1 MSKKKNNT
9 NQKSFFFEDNSNK
22 TLLVINKK
30 KLLITEDRVYLLFFV
45 FFCLILIFSIKIIFT
60 SLSTITYQKN
70 SIYLNS
76 KFEPFR
82 NDIVDIN
89 GVPIARNIE
98 VFHAAIKPNLI
109 KNKKNFL
116 LKLRILYPEINLKVL
131 NTNIKKNKY
140 FYLKKNISKDEYY
153 KLWSLGEKGIL
164 FERTQTRIYPH
175 RNLFSHIIGQI
186 DEDHNGISGI
196 EKSFNNQLKSDQKS
210 LVTTLDIN
218 IQFLIREELINFQKI
233 FKNIGSASILMDVN
247 NGDILSLVS
256 LPDFDINKRQTIKN
270 LNFINRATKGVYELG
285 SVFKTFTLAGG
296 LNEGVIESKS
306 KFYNL
311 PKKIT
316 CAGKS
321 IAEYDN
327 KIPANLTAEEILIR
341 SGNIGSVRI
350 AQKIGQTKMKNF
362 LDEIGLLKKI
372 KFDIEEVGQ
381 PLPVRWGKCKLATAS
396 FGHGITTTLL
406 QLAKGYSIISN
417 GGYNIEPKLI
427 KRTQSKLN
435 RDKKIKILKD
445 GISSEINSI
454 LRKIVTQK
462 EGTANFANI
471 QGYEVGG
478 KTGTAQKIVNG
489 YYSQNKINTFVAVF
503 PTSKPKYIL
512 LVLLDEPKPNKDY
525 IYNYRDG
532 SGWKLKG
539 TPYNTAGWTSVEV
552 AGKIIEKIGPI
563 LAINKIDLY
572 GNHVVKKT
580 N

>member
-1 MSKKKNNT
+1 MDKKNNNI

-22 TLLVINKK
+22 TEHKINKK
-30 KLLITEDRVYLLFFV
+30 KLLIKEDRIYLLFFI
-45 FFCLILIFSIKIIFT
+45 FFCLISIFSIKIIFI
-60 SLSTITYQKN
+60 SLNAITLKKN

-76 KFEPFR
+76 KFETFR
-82 NDIVDIN
+82 NDIVDTN

-116 LKLRILYPEINLKVL
+116 LKLQILYPEINIKGL
-131 NTNIKKNKY
+131 NSNLKKNKY
-140 FYLKKNISKDEYY
+140 FYLKKNISKEEQY

-164 FERTQTRIYPH
+164 FERTQTRVYPH
-175 RNLFSHIIGQI
+175 RNLFSHVIGQI
-186 DEDHNGISGI
+186 DEDHDGISGI
-196 EKSFNNQLKSDQKS
+196 EKSFNDQLKSDQKP
-210 LVTTLDIN
+210 LLTTLDTN
-218 IQFLIREELINFQKI
+218 IQFLIREELVNFQKI

-256 LPDFDINKRQTIKN
+256 LPDFDINKRQTIDDS
-270 LNFINRATKGVYELG
+270 NFINRATKGVYELG

-296 LNEGVIESKS
+296 LNEGVIETKS
-306 KFYNL
+306 KFKNL

-321 IAEYDN
+321 ISEYDN

-350 AQKIGQTKMKNF
+350 AQKIGEIKMKNF
-362 LDEIGLLKKI
+362 LDKIGLLKKI

-381 PLPVRWGKCKLATAS
+381 PLPIRWGKCKLATAS

-417 GGYNIEPKLI
+417 GGYIIEPRLV
-427 KRTQSKLN
+427 KRFQPGSN
-435 RDKKIKILKD
+435 KKIKILND
-445 GISSEINSI
+445 GISSEMNSI
-454 LRKIVTQK
+454 LRKIVIQK

-471 QGYEVGG
+471 EGYEIGG
-478 KTGTAQKIVNG
+478 KTGTAQKIING
-489 YYSQNKINTFVAVF
+489 NYSKNKINTFVAVF

-532 SGWKLKG
+532 SGLKLKG

>member
-1 MSKKKNNT
+1 MVKKNNIT
-9 NQKSFFFEDNSNK
+9 NQKSFFFEDNSNNFNYE
-22 TLLVINKK
+22 IGKK
-30 KLLITEDRVYLLFFV
+30 KFLIREDRIYLLFFI
-45 FFCLILIFSIKIIFT
+45 FFCLISIFSIKIIFT
-60 SLSTITYQKN
+60 SLTFSNNQKN

-76 KFEPFR
+76 KFQTFR
-82 NDIVDIN
+82 NDILDSN
-89 GVPIARNIE
+89 GLIIARNIE
-98 VFHAAIKPNLI
+98 VFHAAIKPSLI

-116 LKLRILYPEINLKVL
+116 IKLKILYPKINLDFIQ
-131 NTNIKKNKY
+131 TNIEKNKY
-140 FYLKKNISKDEYY
+140 FYLKKNITKEEKH
-153 KLWSLGEKGIL
+153 KLWSLGEKGII
-164 FERTQTRIYPH
+164 FEKTQTRIYPH
-175 RNLFSHIIGQI
+175 KNLFSHVIGQI
-186 DEDHNGISGI
+186 DGDNNGISGI
-196 EKSFNNQLKSDQKS
+196 EKTFDNQLKSNKNS
-210 LVTTLDIN
+210 LVLTLDTN
-218 IQFLIREELINFQKI
+218 LQFLIREELKNYEKI

-247 NGDILSLVS
+247 SGDILSLVS
-256 LPDFDINKRQTIKN
+256 LPDFDINKRQTIDD

-296 LNEGVIESKS
+296 LNEGVIETKS
-306 KFYNL
+306 KFNDL
-311 PKKIT
+311 PKKIS

-321 IAEYDN
+321 IAEYDD
-327 KIPANLTAEEILIR
+327 KIPSNLTAEEILIR

-350 AQKIGQTKMKNF
+350 AQKIGEKKMRNF

-406 QLAKGYSIISN
+406 QLAKGYSIVSN
-417 GGYNIEPKLI
+417 GGYNVEPRLVK
-427 KRTQSKLN
+427 KTQTINEKKN
-435 RDKKIKILKD
+435 RILKS
-445 GISSEINSI
+445 GISIEINSI

-462 EGTANFANI
+462 EGTANFANVE
-471 QGYEVGG
+471 GYEVGG
-478 KTGTAQKIVNG
+478 KTGTAQKIING
-489 YYSQNKINTFVAVF
+489 SYSKNKINTFVAIF

-525 IYNYRDG
+525 VYNYRDG

-563 LAINKIDLY
+563 LAINKIDFY
-572 GNHVVKKT
+572 SNHVVKKA

>member
-1 MSKKKNNT
+1 MIKKNINT

-22 TLLVINKK
+22 SLQQTNKS
-30 KLLITEDRVYLLFFV
+30 KLMITEDRVYLLFFV
-45 FFCLILIFSIKIIFT
+45 FFCLISIFTIKILLL
-60 SLSTITYQKN
+60 SLGKINYEKN

-76 KFEPFR
+76 KFEIFR

-89 GVPIARNIE
+89 GIPLARNTE

-116 LKLRILYPEINLKVL
+116 LKIQLLYPNK
-131 NTNIKKNKY
+131 NIKKLNQNLKQNKY
-140 FYLKKNISKDEYY
+140 FYFKKNITKEEQF

-164 FERTQTRIYPH
+164 FEKTQTRIYPH
-175 RNLFSHIIGQI
+175 KNLFSHVIGQV

-196 EKSFNNQLKSDQKS
+196 EKSFNDHLKFNKKS
-210 LVTTLDIN
+210 LVTTLDAN
-218 IQFLIREELINFQKI
+218 IQFLIREELMNFQKI
-233 FKNIGSASILMDVN
+233 FNSIGSASILMDVN
-247 NGDILSLVS
+247 NGDVLSLVS
-256 LPDFDINKRQTIKN
+256 LPDFDINKRQTIDD
-270 LNFINRATKGVYELG
+270 LNYINRATKGVYELG

-296 LNEGVIESKS
+296 LNEGVIETDSE
-306 KFYNL
+306 FNDL

-321 IAEYDN
+321 IGEYDN
-327 KIPANLTAEEILIR
+327 KIPNNLTAEEILIR

-350 AQKIGQTKMKNF
+350 AQKIGEIKMRNF
-362 LDEIGLLKKI
+362 LEEIGIINKI

-381 PLPVRWGKCKLATAS
+381 PLPTKWGKCKLATAS

-417 GGYNIEPKLI
+417 GGYDIQPTLI
-427 KRTQSKLN
+427 KKVDQTINQKN
-435 RDKKIKILKD
+435 KILKN
-445 GISSEINSI
+445 GISNKINSI

-471 QGYEVGG
+471 YGYEVGG
-478 KTGTAQKIVNG
+478 KTGTAQKIING
-489 YYSQNKINTFVAVF
+489 TYSKKKINTFVAVF

-512 LVLLDEPKPNKDY
+512 IVLLDEPKPNKDY
-525 IYNYRDG
+525 IYHYKDG
-532 SGWKLKG
+532 SGLKLKG

-563 LAINKIDLY
+563 LAINKIDFY